1 MRLVQKI
8 DPALIGQKISSER
21 VRRGYT
27 VEKLAELV
35 NYDISTISRMENGV
49 GQLEKYACQDIYN
62 IIIADDK
69 LIKDKNFI
77 FCKIEFFQTF
87 QI

>member
-1 MRLVQKI
+1 
-8 DPALIGQKISSER
+8 
-21 VRRGYT
+21 
-27 VEKLAELV
+27 
-35 NYDISTISRMENGV
+35 MENGV

-77 FCKIEFFQTF
+77 FFKIEFFQTF